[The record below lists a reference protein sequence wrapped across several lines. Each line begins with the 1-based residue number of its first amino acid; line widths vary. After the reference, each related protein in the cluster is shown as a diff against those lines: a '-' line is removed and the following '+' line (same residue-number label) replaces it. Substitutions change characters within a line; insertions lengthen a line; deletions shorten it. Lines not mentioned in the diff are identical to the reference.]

1 MIQRLRNRQRGF
13 TLIELLIVVA
23 IIGIIAAILIPNLI
37 DALQKA
43 KQKRTVADMRNIG
56 TAWLSWVT
64 DVVSAGAA
72 GGGGTNTFNGS
83 EYSTSLDRDALYQT
97 LHQSSTFFYT
107 NEVPAVDGWKFSYR
121 YAWSNNPLASQVV
134 AIGSGGRDGSL
145 DSITAANG
153 VVIGPFIPTQYA
165 QDIIWAD
172 GFFVRWPG
180 GADTGS

>member
-1 MIQRLRNRQRGF
+1 MLQRLRNRQRGF

-43 KQKRTVADMRNIG
+43 KQKRTVADMRNVG
-56 TAWLSWVT
+56 TSWLSWVT

-72 GGGGTNTFNGS
+72 GQQGTFNGDIY
-83 EYSTSLDRDALYQT
+83 EDITRDELFSTLY
-97 LHQSSTFFYT
+97 QSSTFFYT
-107 NEVPAVDGWKFSYR
+107 NEVPALDGWKFSYR
-121 YAWSNNPLASQVV
+121 YGYSGNPLDSQVI

-145 DSITAANG
+145 ADIAAADG
-153 VVIGPFIPTQYA
+153 VSIGPFVPTKYGE
-165 QDIIWAD
+165 DIIWAD

-180 GADTGS
+180 GADTGGGS